1 MPGRHGA
8 VAEGYINGVWV
19 SSLGKAGVDKNG
31 KLKPKACHSEEGARM
46 RALRVIANKG
56 RFAIEGSDGW
66 VEFPDLPKATQQKLL
81 ENASM
86 AVEWKI
92 IGPNMYRATVNETLF
107 QNTMKGAWA

>member
-1 MPGRHGA
+1 MTGRYGA

-19 SSLGKAGVDKNG
+19 STLGKAGIDKSG
-31 KLKPKACHSEEGARM
+31 KLKPKACHSEESARM
-46 RALRVIANKG
+46 RALRVFANKC
-56 RFAIEGSDGW
+56 RFAIEGSNGW

-81 ENASM
+81 EDASKT
-86 AVEWKI
+86 VKWKI

>member
-1 MPGRHGA
+1 MSGRYGA

-31 KLKPKACHSEEGARM
+31 KLKDEACYSAEKAWM
-46 RALRVIANKG
+46 RALRVVANKG
-56 RFAIEGSDGW
+56 RFVIEGPDGW
-66 VEFPDLPKATQQKLL
+66 TNFPDLPKATQQKLL
-81 ENASM
+81 EDASKT
-86 AVEWKI
+86 VKWKI